1 MAAEMQ
7 GNKFIF
13 MCFCRN
19 LKHSTFFLLLSSSLV
34 QLTTAAIATVGWRMF
49 FFSARRHRFQVAVA
63 SQVVYNNLESQE
75 REWPLRTESETV
87 LLFLLFVAS
96 VVGRRAIGSTL

>member
-1 MAAEMQ
+1 
-7 GNKFIF
+7 
-13 MCFCRN
+13 
-19 LKHSTFFLLLSSSLV
+19 
-34 QLTTAAIATVGWRMF
+34 MF
-49 FFSARRHRFQVAVA
+49 FFSARHRRRHRFQVAVA